1 LSGVSQFLSAV
12 CYDREMPETL
22 LILVADCFSRPPSW
36 QLKMLASSMIPVQMA
51 LLSLSILLASRQEEE
66 GSVIPPVSV
75 QEAAQLGLRLYEQYG
90 GSKKLRLPQAL
101 ADGDSVTSKDIDEIL
116 DFFENAEIDGEKPG
130 WGNQNYPSAEWI
142 RWLLMGGDLCWQW
155 ANTVKEL
162 GAEIDEKP
170 SDE

>member
-12 CYDREMPETL
+12 CYDREMSETL

-36 QLKMLASSMIPVQMA
+36 QRKMLASSMIPVQIA
-51 LLSLSILLASRQEEE
+51 VLSLSILLASQEEE
-66 GSVIPPVSV
+66 GRVIPPVSV

-116 DFFENAEIDGEKPG
+116 DFFENAEIDEKKPG
-130 WGNQNYPSAEWI
+130 WGNRNYPSVDWI
-142 RWLLMGGDLCWQW
+142 RWLLMGGDTSWQW
-155 ANTVKEL
+155 ANTVKEV
-162 GAEIDEKP
+162 ARDIKEKP